1 MSLAVLWLFQTP
13 LWAGIYKWKDDQGK
27 IHFTDDKSR
36 IPLKYRGQLE
46 KFKGVV
52 DPSARG
58 SGPSADPAAA
68 GPDAEAEAGSEAPA
82 AAVEKPGKGPEK
94 SKYSKEQI
102 ALLKKVKTYMTREWA
117 AHVRLVNNIKPTKIN
132 GKYYVSSARKSATG
146 KKGII
151 NQIGGSAIPSL
162 VEVKKFLKK
171 SRVNDTKIKMGN
183 LEMMEKVR
191 RIKEIID
198 AEIPQQKALI
208 DKLKKDLGA
217 EDKPPVNDP
226 DAFIPGKS
234 SGIRHSKPKASSG
247 SVTSDLS
254 KLVD

>member
-46 KFKGVV
+46 KFRGVV
-52 DPSARG
+52 EPSAKG

-68 GPDAEAEAGSEAPA
+68 GPDAEAEAGPEAPA
-82 AAVEKPGKGPEK
+82 ATVEKPEKGPEK

-102 ALLKKVKTYMTREWA
+102 ALLKKIKTYMVRQWA
-117 AHVRLVNNIKPTKIN
+117 ANVKLVNNIKPIKIN
-132 GKYYVSSARKSATG
+132 GKYYIASQRKSANG

-171 SRVNDTKIKMGN
+171 NRVNDTKIKMGN
-183 LEMMEKVR
+183 YEFMEKVQK
-191 RIKEIID
+191 IKEIID
-198 AEIPQQKALI
+198 AAIPQQKSLI
-208 DKLKKDLGA
+208 EKLKKDLGA
-217 EDKPPVNDP
+217 EDNPP
-226 DAFIPGKS
+226 
-234 SGIRHSKPKASSG
+234 RQ
-247 SVTSDLS
+247 
-254 KLVD
+254 